1 MFPSVIEVL
10 ALTRTGEYERRLK
23 KKEKCTNEH
32 AGFTGPTDYSFD
44 RIRYLN
50 TPTPP
55 HPGPGLRSHKY

>member
-1 MFPSVIEVL
+1 MFPSVIEVF
-10 ALTRTGEYERRLK
+10 ALTRTGEHEPRLK
-23 KKEKCTNEH
+23 KKKCTNEH

-55 HPGPGLRSHKY
+55 WPWTEKP